1 MKKFFREHGIWV
13 LFATAVIAVSLS
25 LMSFFSN
32 TSSPLSNLAGIIAS
46 PFRSAYTAV
55 TGWITDK
62 QNYYQDVT
70 ALEEENAALRR
81 ENAILKAQNRL
92 AQTNNEENAR
102 LRDLLNLRPQNYDL
116 ELETASV
123 TERTVTNWT
132 SSLTLNI
139 GTDHGV
145 EVNDCVIDETYALV
159 GVVSEVGLNWCT
171 VLTIVDTD
179 TSLGAQVF
187 RTKDLGLAVGD
198 FSLMREN
205 RLRLDYLP
213 ADAMATGHYARVR
226 LDTPS
231 GRWQLL
237 RGADRRKDQTYFLY
251 QLTQHQ
257 LAHLLLPVGDYE
269 KPALRALAAA
279 NGLSNAQKADSQDI
293 CFVPDGDYVSFL
305 RQYGG
310 VEPVPGDFLDSE
322 GRVLGRHRGM
332 ECYTIGQ
339 RKGLGVSANAPLYVL
354 GKDPD
359 RNAVILG
366 EDNRLYTRELTA
378 ERVNWLSVPEPDR
391 PLSVTAKTRYSQ
403 REAAATVEPLPG
415 GRIRMVFTEPQR
427 AVTPGQAVV
436 FYDGDLVLG
445 GGTICP

>member
-92 AQTNNEENAR
+92 AQTNNEESAR
-102 LRDLLNLRPQNYDL
+102 VLNRDR
-116 ELETASV
+116 S
-123 TERTVTNWT
+123 NWT

-213 ADAMATGHYARVR
+213 ADC
-226 LDTPS
+226 
-231 GRWQLL
+231 QLL
-237 RGADRRKDQTYFLY
+237 G
-251 QLTQHQ
+251 
-257 LAHLLLPVGDYE
+257 
-269 KPALRALAAA
+269 
-279 NGLSNAQKADSQDI
+279 
-293 CFVPDGDYVSFL
+293 
-305 RQYGG
+305 
-310 VEPVPGDFLDSE
+310 
-322 GRVLGRHRGM
+322 
-332 ECYTIGQ
+332 
-339 RKGLGVSANAPLYVL
+339 
-354 GKDPD
+354 
-359 RNAVILG
+359 
-366 EDNRLYTRELTA
+366 
-378 ERVNWLSVPEPDR
+378 
-391 PLSVTAKTRYSQ
+391 
-403 REAAATVEPLPG
+403 
-415 GRIRMVFTEPQR
+415 
-427 AVTPGQAVV
+427 
-436 FYDGDLVLG
+436 GDLVVTSGLG
-445 GGTICP
+445 GYYPSGLSVGTVEEVQLSDSGAASYAVLEPAADFDSLVEVFVIKSFDIQT

>member
-213 ADAMATGHYARVR
+213 ADCQLLGGDMVDGTDVPTCSERR
-226 LDTPS
+226 LRHCWRGMRPFSNGPCMPGPRQCSSCSRGRCSSGSPS
-231 GRWQLL
+231 GASFPLCSPSWWRSWVCM
-237 RGADRRKDQTYFLY
+237 R
-251 QLTQHQ
+251 
-257 LAHLLLPVGDYE
+257 
-269 KPALRALAAA
+269 
-279 NGLSNAQKADSQDI
+279 
-293 CFVPDGDYVSFL
+293 VPS
-305 RQYGG
+305 
-310 VEPVPGDFLDSE
+310 PPPS
-322 GRVLGRHRGM
+322 
-332 ECYTIGQ
+332 
-339 RKGLGVSANAPLYVL
+339 
-354 GKDPD
+354 
-359 RNAVILG
+359 
-366 EDNRLYTRELTA
+366 
-378 ERVNWLSVPEPDR
+378 
-391 PLSVTAKTRYSQ
+391 
-403 REAAATVEPLPG
+403 
-415 GRIRMVFTEPQR
+415 
-427 AVTPGQAVV
+427 TP
-436 FYDGDLVLG
+436 
-445 GGTICP
+445 

>member
-187 RTKDLGLAVGD
+187 RTKDLGLAGEPPAAGLSARGLSAAGRRSGGHLRPGRVL
-198 FSLMREN
+198 SLRPLCRHSGGGAAQ
-205 RLRLDYLP
+205 RLR
-213 ADAMATGHYARVR
+213 RR
-226 LDTPS
+226 
-231 GRWQLL
+231 LL
-237 RGADRRKDQTYFLY
+237 RGAGTRR
-251 QLTQHQ
+251 
-257 LAHLLLPVGDYE
+257 
-269 KPALRALAAA
+269 
-279 NGLSNAQKADSQDI
+279 
-293 CFVPDGDYVSFL
+293 
-305 RQYGG
+305 
-310 VEPVPGDFLDSE
+310 
-322 GRVLGRHRGM
+322 
-332 ECYTIGQ
+332 
-339 RKGLGVSANAPLYVL
+339 
-354 GKDPD
+354 
-359 RNAVILG
+359 
-366 EDNRLYTRELTA
+366 RL
-378 ERVNWLSVPEPDR
+378 
-391 PLSVTAKTRYSQ
+391 
-403 REAAATVEPLPG
+403 
-415 GRIRMVFTEPQR
+415 
-427 AVTPGQAVV
+427 
-436 FYDGDLVLG
+436 
-445 GGTICP
+445 

>member
-81 ENAILKAQNRL
+81 ENAILKA
-92 AQTNNEENAR
+92 
-102 LRDLLNLRPQNYDL
+102 QNYDL

-213 ADAMATGHYARVR
+213 ADC
-226 LDTPS
+226 
-231 GRWQLL
+231 QLL
-237 RGADRRKDQTYFLY
+237 G
-251 QLTQHQ
+251 
-257 LAHLLLPVGDYE
+257 
-269 KPALRALAAA
+269 
-279 NGLSNAQKADSQDI
+279 
-293 CFVPDGDYVSFL
+293 
-305 RQYGG
+305 
-310 VEPVPGDFLDSE
+310 
-322 GRVLGRHRGM
+322 
-332 ECYTIGQ
+332 
-339 RKGLGVSANAPLYVL
+339 
-354 GKDPD
+354 
-359 RNAVILG
+359 
-366 EDNRLYTRELTA
+366 
-378 ERVNWLSVPEPDR
+378 
-391 PLSVTAKTRYSQ
+391 
-403 REAAATVEPLPG
+403 
-415 GRIRMVFTEPQR
+415 
-427 AVTPGQAVV
+427 
-436 FYDGDLVLG
+436 GDLVVTSGLG
-445 GGTICP
+445 GYYPSGLSVGTVEEVQLSDSGAASYAVLEPAADFDSLVEVFVIKSFDIQT

>member
-132 SSLTLNI
+132 SSSLTLNI

-213 ADAMATGHYARVR
+213 ADC
-226 LDTPS
+226 
-231 GRWQLL
+231 QLL
-237 RGADRRKDQTYFLY
+237 G
-251 QLTQHQ
+251 
-257 LAHLLLPVGDYE
+257 
-269 KPALRALAAA
+269 
-279 NGLSNAQKADSQDI
+279 
-293 CFVPDGDYVSFL
+293 
-305 RQYGG
+305 
-310 VEPVPGDFLDSE
+310 
-322 GRVLGRHRGM
+322 
-332 ECYTIGQ
+332 
-339 RKGLGVSANAPLYVL
+339 
-354 GKDPD
+354 
-359 RNAVILG
+359 
-366 EDNRLYTRELTA
+366 
-378 ERVNWLSVPEPDR
+378 
-391 PLSVTAKTRYSQ
+391 
-403 REAAATVEPLPG
+403 
-415 GRIRMVFTEPQR
+415 
-427 AVTPGQAVV
+427 
-436 FYDGDLVLG
+436 GDLVVTSGLG
-445 GGTICP
+445 GYYPSGLSVGTVEEVQLSDSGAASYAVLEPAADFDSLVEVFVIKSFDIQT

>member
-32 TSSPLSNLAGIIAS
+32 TSSPLSNLAGIIVS

-187 RTKDLGLAVGD
+187 RTKDLGLAVGA

-213 ADAMATGHYARVR
+213 ADC
-226 LDTPS
+226 
-231 GRWQLL
+231 QLL
-237 RGADRRKDQTYFLY
+237 G
-251 QLTQHQ
+251 
-257 LAHLLLPVGDYE
+257 
-269 KPALRALAAA
+269 
-279 NGLSNAQKADSQDI
+279 
-293 CFVPDGDYVSFL
+293 
-305 RQYGG
+305 
-310 VEPVPGDFLDSE
+310 
-322 GRVLGRHRGM
+322 
-332 ECYTIGQ
+332 
-339 RKGLGVSANAPLYVL
+339 
-354 GKDPD
+354 
-359 RNAVILG
+359 
-366 EDNRLYTRELTA
+366 
-378 ERVNWLSVPEPDR
+378 
-391 PLSVTAKTRYSQ
+391 
-403 REAAATVEPLPG
+403 
-415 GRIRMVFTEPQR
+415 
-427 AVTPGQAVV
+427 
-436 FYDGDLVLG
+436 GDLVVTSGLG
-445 GGTICP
+445 GYYPSGLSVGTVEEVQLSDSGAASYAVLEPAADFDSLVEVFVIKSFDIQT

>member
-70 ALEEENAALRR
+70 ALEEETNKTARIDLEENAALRR

-213 ADAMATGHYARVR
+213 ADC
-226 LDTPS
+226 
-231 GRWQLL
+231 QLL
-237 RGADRRKDQTYFLY
+237 G
-251 QLTQHQ
+251 
-257 LAHLLLPVGDYE
+257 
-269 KPALRALAAA
+269 
-279 NGLSNAQKADSQDI
+279 
-293 CFVPDGDYVSFL
+293 
-305 RQYGG
+305 
-310 VEPVPGDFLDSE
+310 
-322 GRVLGRHRGM
+322 
-332 ECYTIGQ
+332 
-339 RKGLGVSANAPLYVL
+339 
-354 GKDPD
+354 
-359 RNAVILG
+359 
-366 EDNRLYTRELTA
+366 
-378 ERVNWLSVPEPDR
+378 
-391 PLSVTAKTRYSQ
+391 
-403 REAAATVEPLPG
+403 
-415 GRIRMVFTEPQR
+415 
-427 AVTPGQAVV
+427 
-436 FYDGDLVLG
+436 GDLVVTSGLG
-445 GGTICP
+445 GYYPSGLVIGSVEEVQKDDSGASSYAVLMPEADLDSLTEVAVIKSFDIVS